1 MKVIISPDLI
11 NKSDISWFTNN
22 RDLNEKIK
30 ALARKAELKGE
41 QEKIE
46 KLQTYDSSIFID
58 QSYFFNDGS
67 QDFLMFEPIFET
79 FPRTSRTTEAILAW
93 QSRGVLNE
101 KIRSPTA
108 ANYYLSPKMKWHN
121 SKLRVELKR
130 SCLKQNKVTYTPSN
144 RVNIFTDFELDRW
157 SQDLST
163 DFTLKDCF
171 FGAAKLNKNT
181 DPGKYS
187 FSGYV
192 MGFDSYSFFSF
203 PGFDWGKNVVI
214 FGLEIVHQCILII
227 RKNIY

>member
-67 QDFLMFEPIFET
+67 QHFLMFEPIFET
-79 FPRTSRTTEAILAW
+79 FPRTSRTTEAILTW

-101 KIRSPTA
+101 KVS
-108 ANYYLSPKMKWHN
+108 YS
-121 SKLRVELKR
+121 SKL
-130 SCLKQNKVTYTPSN
+130 
-144 RVNIFTDFELDRW
+144 W
-157 SQDLST
+157 
-163 DFTLKDCF
+163 
-171 FGAAKLNKNT
+171 
-181 DPGKYS
+181 S
-187 FSGYV
+187 FS
-192 MGFDSYSFFSF
+192 
-203 PGFDWGKNVVI
+203 KNEVA
-214 FGLEIVHQCILII
+214 
-227 RKNIY
+227 

>member
-22 RDLNEKIK
+22 RDLDEKIK

-79 FPRTSRTTEAILAW
+79 FPRTSRTTEAILTW

-101 KIRSPTA
+101 KVS
-108 ANYYLSPKMKWHN
+108 YS
-121 SKLRVELKR
+121 SKL
-130 SCLKQNKVTYTPSN
+130 
-144 RVNIFTDFELDRW
+144 W
-157 SQDLST
+157 
-163 DFTLKDCF
+163 
-171 FGAAKLNKNT
+171 
-181 DPGKYS
+181 S
-187 FSGYV
+187 FS
-192 MGFDSYSFFSF
+192 
-203 PGFDWGKNVVI
+203 KNEVA
-214 FGLEIVHQCILII
+214 
-227 RKNIY
+227 